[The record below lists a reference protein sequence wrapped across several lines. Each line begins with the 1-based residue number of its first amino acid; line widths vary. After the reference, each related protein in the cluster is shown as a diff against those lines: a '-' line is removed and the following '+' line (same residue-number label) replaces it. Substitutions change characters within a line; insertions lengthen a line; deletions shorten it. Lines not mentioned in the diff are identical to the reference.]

1 VRESARDRVLVCVR
15 ICVHVFVRVGVDV
28 GARVFVLV
36 NCVTRDHAHDRAL
49 VGGGAGGG
57 GGEFRT
63 RPRRLHVCCT
73 CAELSKRVSSV
84 NRSRTL
90 CPVHVRFKAVMPLH
104 LF

>member
-49 VGGGAGGG
+49 VGGGG
-57 GGEFRT
+57 GGEFRRRGDFPT
-63 RPRRLHVCCT
+63 RPRRLHVC
-73 CAELSKRVSSV
+73 
-84 NRSRTL
+84 
-90 CPVHVRFKAVMPLH
+90 
-104 LF
+104 